1 MVRVRDVVW
10 ALAAAAV
17 MLAGSRPTLADPIT
31 LTGNI
36 ASDFTT
42 SNGSIMIPVDQGPV
56 EIAGTSPTG
65 NNLVGGVDIQNI
77 WLNYNPTTD
86 TMYVGIQGYKN
97 SAGQEE
103 IFGDYSGNPNPAAD
117 TSVTTNADGS
127 LNNFGGLKSVALAFA
142 PLTENAA
149 GKNVAGTPSIIAGI
163 PQDKSQGGSGT
174 IDGFTVSQYNG
185 NSLLE
190 MGFGNQIANA
200 GNLAYNPSAAHPDL
214 EFTINNFS
222 KISGINPANGLYL
235 EAYSGT
241 AGSTEGKVQTSW
253 IYSPPSPQG
262 ITPEPTTWMAWILL
276 LAGGAGWQY
285 RRRLAGR
292 A

>member
-10 ALAAAAV
+10 ALAAVAV
-17 MLAGSRPTLADPIT
+17 MLAGSGPAQADPIT
-31 LTGNI
+31 LTGNV

-42 SNGSIMIPVDQGPV
+42 SNGSIMIPVDQGPY
-56 EIAGTSPTG
+56 EIAGTSATG
-65 NNLVGGVDIQNI
+65 SNLVGGVDIQNI
-77 WLNYNPTTD
+77 WLNYNAATD
-86 TMYVGIQGYKN
+86 QLDVGIEGYKN

-117 TSVTTNADGS
+117 SSVTTNSNGS
-127 LNNFGGLKSVALAFA
+127 LNNFGGLKSIAIAFA
-142 PLTENAA
+142 PLTQSASGQNS
-149 GKNVAGTPSIIAGI
+149 AGTPTIIAGI

-174 IDGFTVSQYNG
+174 IDGFTVSKYNG
-185 NSLLE
+185 NPLLE
-190 MGFGNQIANA
+190 LGFGSQIAGA

-222 KISGINPANGLYL
+222 KISGVNLKNGFYI

-253 IYSPPSPQG
+253 IYAPSPQG
-262 ITPEPTTWMAWILL
+262 ITTPEPTTWLAWLL
-276 LAGGAGWQY
+276 LAGGAGWRY
-285 RRRLAGR
+285 RRQLAAR